1 MATSYYLAIW
11 LAMLAATYLAH
22 STLLLGGAWLIVT
35 ACRVRSHAL
44 RERIWKVASVAGFV
58 TATLQSMPGFGR
70 PLAAFDFGVLERPA
84 AVQDIPQE
92 SASVLLAESRNDS
105 QQKSRF
111 VHEGILFRESRGS
124 TSILETTGVGHERPE
139 TRIAVSSNPSTVS
152 RSDRPLSIASMK
164 ASKMSTRY
172 AALMGAVVAA
182 WVALGAAWL
191 AMKAWWFG
199 HVLATAQALSAG
211 CAKESLDRLL
221 HLHATGRKAT
231 LLSSTECT
239 TPLACGLL
247 RWTIVLPAGAENRL
261 RSDELGALLAHE
273 VAHLARGDLVWLW
286 VGQFLTTCFG
296 FQPLNRIAFRGWQE
310 AAEYLCDDWAVER
323 LGDPLSLARCLTQVA
338 SWRFLSFQPASGLAI
353 GGTKA
358 TLADRV
364 ERLLEDA
371 PGVDP
376 WSRGLSKKGVLVAT
390 MAAIAAFACWAPQAR
405 CSSVEA
411 AGDYRAPVSAG
422 GVATQETENA
432 VPMRANRTSVPD
444 SDELR
449 ANWRALQADLARAEA
464 LLVMVEHGSET
475 KQVAQQIVERAV
487 EIDRR
492 LKALDLSVHEAG
504 SFKEE

>member
-11 LAMLAATYLAH
+11 LATLAATYLAH

-58 TATLQSMPGFGR
+58 TATLQSMSGFGR
-70 PLAAFDFGVLERPA
+70 PLAVFDFGVLERPT

-92 SASVLLAESRNDS
+92 SARVLLAASRNDS
-105 QQKSRF
+105 QQKSGF
-111 VHEGILFRESRGS
+111 VHEGKLFREPRGS
-124 TSILETTGVGHERPE
+124 TSILEARDMGFERPE
-139 TRIAVSSNPSTVS
+139 TRLAGSSTPSTVS
-152 RSDRPLSIASMK
+152 RAAEPLPMTAP
-164 ASKMSTRY
+164 KMSTRY

-273 VAHLARGDLVWLW
+273 IAHLARGDLVWLW

-376 WSRGLSKKGVLVAT
+376 WSRGLSKRGAHVAT
-390 MAAIAAFACWAPQAR
+390 MAAITAFACWAPQAR
-405 CSSVEA
+405 CSSVDA

-422 GVATQETENA
+422 GVATQEAENA

-444 SDELR
+444 IDELR
-449 ANWRALQADLARAEA
+449 PNWRALQADLERAEA
-464 LLVMVEHGSET
+464 LLVRFEHGSET
-475 KQVAQQIVERAV
+475 KQVAQQIADRAV

-492 LKALDLSVHEAG
+492 LKALDLSVHQVG